1 MAWFSPQPVLIP
13 DILTWNQEFLR
24 DKPAV
29 IIDDEI
35 ISWSEFGA
43 GTARFAN
50 GLIDAGFRKGDRIV
64 VLMQNSY
71 EMAEAMFGVIRAG
84 CVAVPLNVSITDEA
98 VAGMAANSE
107 AKAIIASGEHVQRVE
122 GLRDRIDAMLIAPD
136 TVLDGWRDYAAMR
149 DAASDA
155 IPAVGISPEDE
166 CNIIYSSGTT
176 GLPKGIV
183 HDHAG
188 REAWGSDLAVS
199 LRYHSGA
206 RNLCNLGL
214 FSNITWVGILATFFA
229 QGAIVISR
237 QFSVEGCLETI
248 EKHRV
253 THAAMVPLQYQKLI
267 EHPDF
272 EKYDLSSLDA
282 CMCCGSPLVAGL
294 KKELAERWPG
304 DFIELYGLTEGLVTI
319 LSPEDMPAKLESVGQ
334 PCPGQRLAIL
344 DNDDKVLSAGEA
356 GEIVGLCRFTMVG
369 YHANDAANEEATWVH
384 PSGERWLRTGD
395 IGKLDEDGFLYLL
408 DRKKD
413 MIISGGQNIYPADI
427 EATMIEHDAVHEVA
441 VIGIPHEK
449 WGETPL
455 AVVVPA
461 EGTTAAPADLTEW
474 VNARVGKQ
482 QRIAGTVLIAELP
495 RNPNGKILKREL
507 REQYADALGQAQQ
520 GEGT

>member
-1 MAWFSPQPVLIP
+1 MAWFSHHPVLIP

-29 IIDDEI
+29 IIDDDI

-50 GLIDAGFRKGDRIV
+50 GLIDAGLTKGDRVV
-64 VLMQNSY
+64 VLMENSY

-84 CVAVPLNVSITDEA
+84 CVAVPLNVWITDEA
-98 VAGMAANSE
+98 VAGMVANSE
-107 AKAIIASGEHVQRVE
+107 ARAVIASGEHVQRVE
-122 GLRDRIDAMLIAPD
+122 GLRDRIDAILIAPD
-136 TVLDGWRDYAAMR
+136 TTLDGWRDYAVIR
-149 DAASDA
+149 DAASVA
-155 IPAVGISPEDE
+155 IPAVEISAEDE

-199 LRYHSGA
+199 LRYHAGA

-214 FSNITWVGILATFFA
+214 FSNITWVGMLATFFA
-229 QGAIVISR
+229 QGTIVISR
-237 QFSVEGCLETI
+237 KFSVEDCLETI
-248 EKHRV
+248 QKHRV

-272 EKYDLSSLDA
+272 EQYDLSSLHA
-282 CMCCGSPLVAGL
+282 CTCCGSPLAAGL
-294 KKELAERWPG
+294 KTELAERWPG

-319 LSPEDMPAKLESVGQ
+319 LSPEDMQAKLDSVGQ
-334 PCPGQRLAIL
+334 PCPGQQLAIL
-344 DNDDKVLSAGEA
+344 DNNDEVLPAGEA
-356 GEIVGLCRFTMVG
+356 GEIVGLCRFTMAR
-369 YHANDAANEEATWVH
+369 YHANDAANDEATWLH

-395 IGKLDEDGFLYLL
+395 IGKLDEDGFLYLV

-413 MIISGGQNIYPADI
+413 MIISAGQNIYPADI
-427 EATMIEHDAVHEVA
+427 EATLIAHDAISEVA
-441 VIGIPHEK
+441 VIAVPHEK

-455 AVVVPA
+455 AVVVLVDGASETP
-461 EGTTAAPADLTEW
+461 DSLTGW

-482 QRIAGTVLIAELP
+482 QRLAGTVLIAELP

-507 REQYADALGQAQQ
+507 RKHYADAPG
-520 GEGT
+520 